1 MINITT
7 NSNGYIIQTDD
18 VRVLSA
24 ISSGLQSRIDNA
36 EHLIEHGLV
45 IDKEKLRV
53 EIEELKELLRQ
64 MEQSN

>member
-1 MINITT
+1 MIKITT
-7 NSNGYIIQTDD
+7 NKDGYIIETDD

-24 ISSGLQSRIDNA
+24 ISGGLQSRIDNA

-45 IDKEKLRV
+45 IDKDELRI

-64 MEQSN
+64 MERSN

>member
-7 NSNGYIIQTDD
+7 NKDGYIIETND
-18 VRVLSA
+18 VRVLTA

-36 EHLIEHGLV
+36 EHFIEHGLV
-45 IDKEKLRV
+45 IDKDELRI

-64 MEQSN
+64 MEWKN

>member
-1 MINITT
+1 MIKITT
-7 NSNGYIIQTDD
+7 NLDGYIIETND

-24 ISSGLQSRIDNA
+24 ISTGLQSRIDNA
-36 EHLIEHGLV
+36 EHFIKHGLV

-64 MEQSN
+64 MERNN